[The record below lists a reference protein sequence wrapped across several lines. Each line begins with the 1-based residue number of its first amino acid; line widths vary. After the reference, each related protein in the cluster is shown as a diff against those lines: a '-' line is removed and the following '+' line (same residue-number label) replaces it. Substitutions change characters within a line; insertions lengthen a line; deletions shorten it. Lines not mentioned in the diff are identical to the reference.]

1 MGSTARGRTVTPEEK
16 QQIEQFLRVGCL
28 ALQQGKPLE
37 ESQQIGATALGLI
50 AKLKS
55 LEPPKAD

>member
-1 MGSTARGRTVTPEEK
+1 MLTTEEK
-16 QQIEQFLRVGCL
+16 QQIEQFIRVGCI

-50 AKLKS
+50 ERLNAAETPAKTARKR
-55 LEPPKAD
+55 

>member
-1 MGSTARGRTVTPEEK
+1 VTPEEK
-16 QQIEQFLRVGCL
+16 QQIEQFIRVGCI

-50 AKLKS
+50 ERLNAVETPAKTARKR
-55 LEPPKAD
+55 

>member
-1 MGSTARGRTVTPEEK
+1 MLTSEEK
-16 QQIEQFLRVGCL
+16 QQIEQFIRVGCI

-50 AKLKS
+50 ERLNAVETPAKTARKR
-55 LEPPKAD
+55 